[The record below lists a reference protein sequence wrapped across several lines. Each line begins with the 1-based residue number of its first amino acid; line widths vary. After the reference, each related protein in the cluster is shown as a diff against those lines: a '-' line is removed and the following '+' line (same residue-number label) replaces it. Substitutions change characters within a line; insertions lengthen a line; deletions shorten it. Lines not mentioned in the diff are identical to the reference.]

1 MTEIVL
7 PLSAVASQHR
17 SLPVIINGVLIHLV
31 GVGLPSA
38 LAARTATAR
47 PS

>member
-1 MTEIVL
+1 
-7 PLSAVASQHR
+7 VASQHR
-17 SLPVIINGVLIHLV
+17 SLPVIINGLLIHLV

-38 LAARTATAR
+38 LAARAATTR